1 MTILE
6 ALESTGEEHTSEVLR
21 LLAEYLPIESR
32 LVVTREMIGAA
43 LRGDRGDLQTLCA
56 PELAEDMDGSGE
68 LTLDF
73 IEDDGTRISIDDY
86 EASRLDYK
94 NNTCKSSLRRR
105 VRARFETCLMMTN
118 SAYALRF
125 SLLRREIYQMPT

>member
-68 LTLDF
+68 LILDF

-86 EASRLDYK
+86 EASRLDHK
-94 NNTCKSSLRRR
+94 K
-105 VRARFETCLMMTN
+105 
-118 SAYALRF
+118 
-125 SLLRREIYQMPT
+125 